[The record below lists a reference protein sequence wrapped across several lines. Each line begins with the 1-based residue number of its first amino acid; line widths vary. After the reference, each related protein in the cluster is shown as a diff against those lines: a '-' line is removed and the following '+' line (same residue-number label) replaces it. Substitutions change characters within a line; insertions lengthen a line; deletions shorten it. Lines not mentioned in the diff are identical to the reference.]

1 MSEEVEKCLSKYGGY
16 IFQLLSSQLAE
27 NAKSCATTKGLKT

>member
-16 IFQLLSSQLAE
+16 IFQLSSQLAE